1 MEKEADDLDIYVPD
15 KEVTLDQE
23 FETLHD
29 LEEEF
34 DSDNFDTCTKYE
46 IISTDSPDI
55 ISSGRTTSRKINSR
69 NFNFGAPLSDTEQST
84 SFNRTMTSVTR
95 MLTFEESFEFT
106 SPAKRAPHNVSV
118 KKSLKFTDTSPKIS
132 NETQSSSSITPTKLE
147 TFPSESTTSVESG
160 FVSEFEEPFLEID
173 SVTDSPKID
182 SLKDLMSADITDYG
196 YTKKLQRSVSYNP
209 GTSRAKDALF
219 SIIESPAKKSNK
231 RTDRTDEGNMSIK
244 SKKSRFESP
253 KADRRRPVLQRAFS
267 ENNASI
273 MSALARC
280 ELP

>member
-1 MEKEADDLDIYVPD
+1 MDIYVPD
-15 KEVTLDQE
+15 KEVTIDQE

-84 SFNRTMTSVTR
+84 SFNRPMTSVTR

-106 SPAKRAPHNVSV
+106 SPAKRAPHNLSV
-118 KKSLKFTDTSPKIS
+118 KKSLKFIETSPKIS

-147 TFPSESTTSVESG
+147 AFPSESTTSVESG

-173 SVTDSPKID
+173 SVTESPKID
-182 SLKDLMSADITDYG
+182 SLKDLMSADITDCRYS
-196 YTKKLQRSVSYNP
+196 KKLQRSISYNP
-209 GTSRAKDALF
+209 ETSRAKVALF
-219 SIIESPAKKSNK
+219 PIIESPEKKSNK
-231 RTDRTDEGNMSIK
+231 RTDRTDEENISIK
-244 SKKSRFESP
+244 RKKSNCDSP
-253 KADRRRPVLQRAFS
+253 KADRHRPVLHRAFS